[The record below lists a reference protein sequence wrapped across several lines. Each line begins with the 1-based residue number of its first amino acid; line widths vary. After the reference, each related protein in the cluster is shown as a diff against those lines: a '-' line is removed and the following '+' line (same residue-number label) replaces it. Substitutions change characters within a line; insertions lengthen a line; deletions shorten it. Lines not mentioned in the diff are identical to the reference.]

1 MDRRVRTQPRSRSA
15 SLMPSPP
22 PSWALLV
29 ATGLAV
35 AASVAPAA
43 WAAQGSTP
51 AAHKIPRWNMKI
63 AQEQGP
69 NACVVEEAG
78 GRRFY
83 SDCKY
88 WRQRDICGQ
97 TAVPRYECCEGFEQL
112 PGEPGCAGAMPLTGV
127 LETAR
132 RLGAAR
138 FVRLLERS
146 GLHRGLTASNAVTL
160 FAPLDSAFDELPRE
174 RLSRLEQVEDPTTRP
189 LLQYHLTDGRVLTSG
204 LPSDH
209 LQDTRLA
216 GRQLR
221 LNKYSS
227 GVQTANCARLV
238 RRDVPASDGVV
249 HLLENVLDPAFASA
263 PAPLDLAQLVAT
275 DGRFSAL
282 ARTIER
288 ADFAGRLRSPERPC
302 TLLAPSDEAFQKL
315 SAARLQRIL
324 DDEGARRALLEHH
337 VIPHPLCLPAVLG
350 EHRVRALDGQRLSF
364 DCDARGATVEGRRL
378 RAEPVLASNGALY
391 MLDDV
396 LLPDRAKSVLQ
407 LLDERGLTTFASLV
421 RSAGLDDAFDSF
433 HDYTVFAPSEAAM
446 FELPE
451 TRLRTLRSN
460 REAARGFVML
470 HATAG
475 RVAWASVAAGQ
486 AVMSLDER
494 HRLRLQVYRRGPGVE
509 AALVEER
516 DVEGLNGCVHVIDR
530 VLEPAELSTRDLLRR
545 DGNFSIFLSALER
558 GGADVV
564 WLPGEDA
571 GAGLDAGVGV
581 GVAAEEEQSL
591 TLFAPTDAAF
601 ERLGEQRLTRLM
613 EDPQFLK
620 KTLRHHVCEGMVSS
634 AAWTPELRHGV
645 RTRQG
650 DVHITRAAS
659 GKIKVDEATVLRSDL
674 VTTNGVIHVIN
685 RVLLPES

>member
-1 MDRRVRTQPRSRSA
+1 M
-15 SLMPSPP
+15 
-22 PSWALLV
+22 
-29 ATGLAV
+29 
-35 AASVAPAA
+35 AA
-43 WAAQGSTP
+43 WAGGEEEQEAQLITGP
-51 AAHKIPRWNMKI
+51 FRLRR
-63 AQEQGP
+63 P

-112 PGEPGCAGAMPLTGV
+112 PGEPGCAGEHVNTKGV
-127 LETAR
+127 EEVANLVRGAWAR
-132 RLGAAR
+132 AQ
-138 FVRLLERS
+138 
-146 GLHRGLTASNAVTL
+146 
-160 FAPLDSAFDELPRE
+160 ELPRE
-174 RLSRLEQVEDPTTRP
+174 RLSRLEQAEDPTTRP

-324 DDEGARRALLEHH
+324 DDEGARRGVIETLET
-337 VIPHPLCLPAVLG
+337 VFKTIGCK
-350 EHRVRALDGQRLSF
+350 
-364 DCDARGATVEGRRL
+364 ARGASVPHC
-378 RAEPVLASNGALY
+378 AFALH
-391 MLDDV
+391 
-396 LLPDRAKSVLQ
+396 LPTSQDIICTGVVGVAAKSVLQ

-446 FELPE
+446 FGRSPAPYTPLLIFFDRSIE
-451 TRLRTLRSN
+451 T
-460 REAARGFVML
+460 A
-470 HATAG
+470 
-475 RVAWASVAAGQ
+475 
-486 AVMSLDER
+486 
-494 HRLRLQVYRRGPGVE
+494 
-509 AALVEER
+509 
-516 DVEGLNGCVHVIDR
+516 
-530 VLEPAELSTRDLLRR
+530 
-545 DGNFSIFLSALER
+545 
-558 GGADVV
+558 
-564 WLPGEDA
+564 
-571 GAGLDAGVGV
+571 
-581 GVAAEEEQSL
+581 
-591 TLFAPTDAAF
+591 
-601 ERLGEQRLTRLM
+601 
-613 EDPQFLK
+613 
-620 KTLRHHVCEGMVSS
+620 
-634 AAWTPELRHGV
+634 
-645 RTRQG
+645 
-650 DVHITRAAS
+650 
-659 GKIKVDEATVLRSDL
+659 
-674 VTTNGVIHVIN
+674 
-685 RVLLPES
+685 